1 MKLLHT
7 SDWHVGKAVRGRDR
21 HSEHAAVLAEIASL
35 ADTHQV
41 DVVLV
46 AGDLFDS
53 ATPSAPSER
62 VVYEALVSLARPGRH
77 VVVIAG
83 NHDHPVRLAAV
94 APLLDAAGV
103 HVAAAPR
110 RPDDGG
116 VLELSTPSGETA
128 RLALLPFVSQRHAMS
143 AAEMMDAAHYT
154 GANNYRDRI
163 RRIID
168 TLTAGFANDA
178 VNVLAAHAFVDAS
191 AWGGDGERIAHF
203 IEEYS
208 VPAELFPSSASYVA
222 LGHVHRCQKIP
233 AAGPAWYCGSPLRLD
248 FGEAAATPKC
258 VLLIEA
264 APGVRAAVT
273 KLELSA
279 GRGMRTV
286 EGTLEKLAAL
296 AAEDSSDDWLR
307 VRVRSPHRAGLADD
321 VRSMFGERAVEIR
334 SESPSAELRP
344 VIERSGN
351 PRTMFGAYLTKRN
364 ISDNTV
370 TDLFAEL
377 LDGAHAGF
385 SDLDPTSA
393 DLPAA
398 AHDPAL
404 PDAHAPERDTTE
416 VPQGS
421 LL

>member
-21 HSEHAAVLAEIASL
+21 HGEHTAVLAEIASL
-35 ADTHQV
+35 ADTHHV

-53 ATPSAPSER
+53 ATPSALSER
-62 VVYEALVSLARPGRH
+62 VVYQALVSLARPGRH

-83 NHDHPVRLAAV
+83 NHDHPGRLAAV
-94 APLLDAAGV
+94 APLLDATGV
-103 HVAAAPR
+103 HVAAAPLP
-110 RPDDGG
+110 PDKGG
-116 VLELSTPSGETA
+116 VLELSTSGGEIA
-128 RLALLPFVSQRHAMS
+128 RLALLPFVSQRHAMN
-143 AAEMMDAAHYT
+143 AADLMDATHYT
-154 GANNYRDRI
+154 GAQNYQDRI

-168 TLTAGFANDA
+168 TLSAGFVNDA

-222 LGHVHRCQKIP
+222 LGHVHRCQQIP

-248 FGEAAATPKC
+248 FGEAASTPKC
-258 VLLIEA
+258 VLLIQAE
-264 APGVRAAVT
+264 PGIPAAVT

-279 GRGMRTV
+279 GKGMRTV
-286 EGTLEKLAAL
+286 EGTLEELAAL
-296 AAEDSSDDWLR
+296 AVEDSNDDWLR

-334 SESPSAELRP
+334 AEAPSAELRP

-351 PRTMFGAYLTKRN
+351 PRTMFGAYLTERN
-364 ISDNTV
+364 ISDSTV

-385 SDLDPTSA
+385 SDPDPASPIPA
-393 DLPAA
+393 AA

-404 PDAHAPERDTTE
+404 LDAQTSKQDTE
-416 VPQGS
+416 APQGS